1 MFSEDLVA
9 GNERSEPQEP
19 ADDSDDSGWGTEQ
32 EPGPARLA
40 CWAALDRSVPLA
52 SPRAAGTRAQLPI
65 GGGEPGT
72 RGGTPGGPP
81 GGPPGGSHQGMSV
94 GTMAFSNC
102 NVSFIYSSGP
112 STEVI
117 TGDEIGTVR
126 Q

>member
-19 ADDSDDSGWGTEQ
+19 ADDSDDTGWGTEQ

-40 CWAALDRSVPLA
+40 CWAALNRSVPLA

-81 GGPPGGSHQGMSV
+81 GGSHQGMGV
-94 GTMAFSNC
+94 GIIAFSNC